1 MIEIWKDIP
10 GYEGLYQVSNYG
22 RVLSL
27 YRYRKKSKNI
37 LKTFTRKTGYIAV
50 TLQKNGKRETKLV
63 HQLVAL
69 CFIDNPNNYPI
80 INHIDE
86 NPSNNRV
93 DNLEWCT
100 HKYNSNYGTG
110 KLRCAAAHHVACACY
125 KDGKLIKEYPS
136 IESTKKDGFVPHAVC
151 WVCKGNRAR
160 HYGLEWRYVRKE
172 GI

>member
-1 MIEIWKDIP
+1 MIEIWKDVP

-27 YRYRKKSKNI
+27 YRYRKKSQNI

-80 INHIDE
+80 INHKDE

-110 KLRCAAAHHVACACY
+110 FFCLIPFPDKTIRLRTLMTNEHILQ
-125 KDGKLIKEYPS
+125 KSDI
-136 IESTKKDGFVPHAVC
+136 
-151 WVCKGNRAR
+151 
-160 HYGLEWRYVRKE
+160 
-172 GI
+172 